1 VERVA
6 HHGAED
12 TLPAV
17 PVPRTFAPRVLR
29 AAALLSA
36 AAIFA
41 GGCGADQ
48 EGGGGGGGGS
58 GLPDDQQVRA
68 VVARFG
74 IATRAKDYQTIC
86 DQLLADSL
94 VRTVESIGLPCES
107 ALQKGLADVRDPR
120 LEISQVSIG
129 SGRALVSVHSTAAG
143 QPASDDAVQLVKQD
157 GEWRI
162 ASLANPEGGATTA
175 TPAQTATATTPPA
188 TTPTQTATTAT
199 TPKASKTTTAKKP

>member
-1 VERVA
+1 
-6 HHGAED
+6 
-12 TLPAV
+12 
-17 PVPRTFAPRVLR
+17 VPRTFAPRVLR

-36 AAIFA
+36 AVLFA
-41 GGCGADQ
+41 AGCGADQ
-48 EGGGGGGGGS
+48 EGGGGAGGGS

-68 VVARFG
+68 IVARFG

-86 DQLLADSL
+86 DQLLADTL

-120 LEISQVSIG
+120 LEIRQVSIG
-129 SGRALVSVHSTAAG
+129 GGRALVSVHSTAAG

-162 ASLANPEGGATTA
+162 ASLAEPQGGATTA

-188 TTPTQTATTAT
+188 TTPAQTATT
-199 TPKASKTTTAKKP
+199 PPKTTTAKKP